1 MLVRSQLVTPNNY
14 NNICTLK
21 FYGVAD
27 FGYSFFIISGV
38 YMKYVFK
45 LLNQPNTDLNLNLD
59 DLYIGEY
66 QKSITGDLVI
76 KINSNVQETESYDF
90 LIPTDKAEK
99 LYTWQ

>member
-1 MLVRSQLVTPNNY
+1 MR
-14 NNICTLK
+14 
-21 FYGVAD
+21 
-27 FGYSFFIISGV
+27 
-38 YMKYVFK
+38 YVFK

-76 KINSNVQETESYDF
+76 KINSNAQETESYDF

>member
-1 MLVRSQLVTPNNY
+1 
-14 NNICTLK
+14 
-21 FYGVAD
+21 
-27 FGYSFFIISGV
+27 
-38 YMKYVFK
+38 MKYVFK
-45 LLNQPNTDLNLNLD
+45 LLNQPNTDLKLNLD

-66 QKSITGDLVI
+66 QKSITGDPII

>member
-1 MLVRSQLVTPNNY
+1 MEQLILVTPFYYKRSTEY
-14 NNICTLK
+14 N
-21 FYGVAD
+21 
-27 FGYSFFIISGV
+27 
-38 YMKYVFK
+38 MKYVFK

>member
-1 MLVRSQLVTPNNY
+1 
-14 NNICTLK
+14 
-21 FYGVAD
+21 
-27 FGYSFFIISGV
+27 
-38 YMKYVFK
+38 MKYVFK

-66 QKSITGDLVI
+66 QQSITGDLVI
-76 KINSNVQETESYDF
+76 KINSNVQETELYDF